1 MQRQQKHKIIIFL
14 SLVLFTSGCVSG
26 AIYHPTHKV
35 RSTPADVKLAYEDIT
50 IETSD
55 GVKISGWWVPADNP
69 RGSVL
74 FCHGNAGN
82 IGDRLD
88 TLVIINT
95 LRLNVLIFDYRGYGN
110 SNGSP
115 SEKGTYLD
123 ADAAWDY
130 LLKEKKIAAQQVIV
144 WGRSLG
150 GAIAARTAA
159 KHPAGLVIVE
169 STFTSLKDLV
179 NDLFVWVPSWILANY
194 SYDTSYHLLNVNVPV
209 LVIHSSDDEIIPFR
223 HGKNLYNSINTPKAF
238 LEIKGSHNQGFINSL
253 AVYVSSIN
261 DFIRHYLNEKETL
274 SK

>member
-1 MQRQQKHKIIIFL
+1 MQRQNKLNIIIFL
-14 SLVLFTSGCVSG
+14 ILVFFTSGCVSD
-26 AIYHPTHKV
+26 AIYHPTRKV
-35 RSTPADVKLAYEDIT
+35 RSTPADVKLTYEDVT

-55 GVKISGWWVPADNP
+55 GVKISGWWVPAEKP
-69 RGSVL
+69 RGTVL

-110 SNGSP
+110 SNSSP

-130 LLKEKKIAAQQVIV
+130 LVNEKKISAKQIII
-144 WGRSLG
+144 WGRSIG
-150 GAIAARTAA
+150 GAVAARTAA
-159 KHPAGLVIVE
+159 KHSAGLVIVE

-194 SYDTSYHLLNVNVPV
+194 SYDTTYHLLNVSVPV
-209 LVIHSSDDEIIPFR
+209 LVIHSADDEIIPFQ
-223 HGKNLYNSINTPKAF
+223 HGKNLYDSINAPKAF
-238 LEIKGSHNQGFINSL
+238 LEIKGSHNHGFIDSL
-253 AVYVSSIN
+253 GVYVSSIN